1 MIARKR
7 PYLNLMTVVRC
18 AALVIVFVFAHDVMM
33 TLQPHHAVA
42 ESAHH
47 DIVQVQ
53 ECGNTEGIATQQFGS
68 PVESPTANL
77 TAAGIYRADTAS
89 ASLTR
94 EPLFVEPDASAR
106 RAWLQV
112 FLN

>member
-1 MIARKR
+1 MIAHKG

-33 TLQPHHAVA
+33 TLHPGHAVA
-42 ESAHH
+42 ASTHH
-47 DIVQVQ
+47 EIVEVQ
-53 ECGNTEGIATQQFGS
+53 DCGSTEGIATQQFGS
-68 PVESPTANL
+68 PGDPPTANF
-77 TAAGIYRADTAS
+77 TAAGLYQADS
-89 ASLTR
+89 HSDRIPLKS
-94 EPLFVEPDASAR
+94 LFVEPDASAR